1 MQQTPIQQS
10 IEKIREEI
18 KKKPNHNLLK
28 YMVQLNTLNLSIH
41 ILETI
46 LPTEQQYIQQYAEGF
61 AEWISNNQ
69 FTMYNY
75 KWTSTK
81 IHYSGCDYTTSELYT
96 KSLTV

>member
-1 MQQTPIQQS
+1 MQQTPIQEL
-10 IEKIREEI
+10 IEWI
-18 KKKPNHNLLK
+18 KQIDNSVFALSASAVELK
-28 YMVQLNTLNLSIH
+28 MLGSFKTKLASL
-41 ILETI
+41 
-46 LPTEQQYIQQYAEGF
+46 LPTEQQYVQQYAEGF

>member
-1 MQQTPIQQS
+1 MQQTSIQEL
-10 IEKIREEI
+10 IEFMKTKR
-18 KKKPNHNLLK
+18 
-28 YMVQLNTLNLSIH
+28 YNTDGVTLCENKATSL
-41 ILETI
+41 
-46 LPTEQQYIQQYAEGF
+46 LPTEQQYVQQYAEGF